1 MDITSCWNQYGVLSG
16 YMNLNDFLRRAKE
29 FKADMNAPLSCYI
42 ADGSF
47 IFIRK
52 NMVSIP
58 EMFKINFEE
67 RSRVTI
73 PSDEPFGMYL
83 KRFV

>member
-1 MDITSCWNQYGVLSG
+1 MLESVWRVIWLYELERLLKKS
-16 YMNLNDFLRRAKE
+16 KE
-29 FKADMNAPLSCYI
+29 FKADMNDPLSCYI

-52 NMVSIP
+52 NMVYVP